1 MIRNRSK
8 RPFIALWV
16 PGLALA
22 LLMLAPATAPAQRG
36 EGFRTHVITKD
47 HTLFLSTFRSVVAQA
62 RKSTVTVLCD
72 DKPAVVGTVVDR
84 DGLILTKASEVR
96 GEVKCVIRGRELPA
110 RVVGRHDAYDLAL
123 LKVDATDLKPVAWGR
138 SKDLGAGMWLASV
151 GTTSDPVAVGVVSV
165 PTRDI
170 RKWNLPRNV
179 NPAGGFLGIATD
191 QTEEG
196 VEIIQV
202 VEKTAAERAKLRKG
216 DILLS
221 IRGHKVKTPADVF
234 QALKGSRPG
243 DTVKI
248 KIAREE
254 EEMEFTATLG
264 KRPAVT
270 RSEFQNSLGSE
281 LSTKRTGFPSVLQHD
296 AVIKPD
302 ECGGPVVGLD
312 GKVVGINIARAG
324 RTESYAVPSEAVKS
338 LLADYKAGK
347 LALGSGSE

>member
-1 MIRNRSK
+1 MIGNCSK
-8 RPFIALWV
+8 RPFIALWI
-16 PGLALA
+16 PGLALT
-22 LLMLAPATAPAQRG
+22 LMMLAPATAPAQR
-36 EGFRTHVITKD
+36 EGFRTHVISKD
-47 HTLFLSTFRSVVAQA
+47 HSLFLSTFREVVGQA

-72 DKPAVVGTVVDR
+72 DRPSVLGTVVDAN
-84 DGLILTKASEVR
+84 GLILTKASEVR
-96 GEVKCVIRGRELPA
+96 GKVKVAIRGRELPA
-110 RVVGRHDAYDLAL
+110 RVLGRHDAYDLAL
-123 LKVDATDLKPVAWGR
+123 LKVDATDLKPVAWAR

-165 PTRDI
+165 RTRAI
-170 RKWNLPRNV
+170 RKWDLPRNV

-196 VEIIQV
+196 VEITNV
-202 VEKTAAERAKLRKG
+202 VEDTAAERAKLKEG
-216 DILLS
+216 DLLLS
-221 IRGHKVKTPADVF
+221 IRGRKVTTREDVF

-248 KIAREE
+248 KVARKD

-281 LSTKRTGFPSVLQHD
+281 LSDKRTGFPSVLQHD

-302 ECGGPVVGLD
+302 ECGGPIVGLD
-312 GKVVGINIARAG
+312 GKAVGINIARAG
-324 RTESYAVPSEAVKS
+324 RTESYAVPSEAVLS
-338 LLADYKAGK
+338 LLADFKAGK